1 MGLRKVI
8 LFRSLN
14 MILVL
19 FVTLLV
25 TILLLGPPLDKI
37 LLENIRTQVVDEVNQ
52 SNLKF
57 QNPSARLSYVNSQ
70 IAYKITILG
79 LNEP

>member
-1 MGLRKVI
+1 
-8 LFRSLN
+8 

-19 FVTLLV
+19 FATLLV
-25 TILLLGPPLDKI
+25 TILLLGPTLDKI

-57 QNPSARLSYVNSQ
+57 QSPSARLSYVNSQ
-70 IAYKITILG
+70 IAYKITVLG
-79 LNEP
+79 LNEPWY